1 MKKTIARAAALV
13 GSLAALLVGGGAWWH
28 YK

>member
-13 GSLAALLVGGGAWWH
+13 GSLTALVMGGGAWF
-28 YK
+28 KVR

>member
-13 GSLAALLVGGGAWWH
+13 GSLAALMVGGGAWWTF
-28 YK
+28 K

>member
-13 GSLAALLVGGGAWWH
+13 GSLAALMVGGGAWWQF
-28 YK
+28 K